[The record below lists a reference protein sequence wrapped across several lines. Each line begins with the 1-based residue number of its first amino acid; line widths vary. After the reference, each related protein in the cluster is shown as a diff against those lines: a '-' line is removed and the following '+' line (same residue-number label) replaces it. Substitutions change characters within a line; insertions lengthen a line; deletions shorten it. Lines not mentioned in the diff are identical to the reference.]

1 MSVAGCARG
10 ASRAPGHRLLRNG
23 PRARF
28 GVHTGFTL
36 IELLVVIAIIA
47 IVAALMFPVL
57 AAARE
62 SGARS
67 RCAAQL
73 KQLVAAAIAY
83 SDDYSGRYVPAARD
97 IFSYNPPGGTWRWHG
112 YREKSKQ
119 PFDPRKGPLWNY
131 LARSGGIKQ
140 CPSAL
145 RLKGVSE
152 FSSAFEPGCGGYGY
166 NAAYVGG
173 TAYRNPYPAA
183 AEIASTAADIASP
196 HRTVMFT
203 DSAMAM
209 FDAAAGRGVL
219 VEYSFAE
226 PPLSVAAAADGRT
239 KLTPTSSP
247 SIHFR
252 HGKAVSVGWVDGHV
266 TTERLSFTRPGA
278 NAYRCSSEQFDLG
291 WFGPD
296 DNSLFD
302 NR

>member
-1 MSVAGCARG
+1 MSVAGCAQG

-28 GVHTGFTL
+28 GVHRGFTL
-36 IELLVVIAIIA
+36 VELLVVISIIA
-47 IVAALMFPVL
+47 VLAALLFPVL

-62 SGARS
+62 SGRRT

-73 KQLVAAAIAY
+73 KQLTAAAIAY
-83 SDDYSGRYVPAARD
+83 ADDYSGRYVPAARD
-97 IFSYNPPGGTWRWHG
+97 IFSYNPPGGQWRWHG

-119 PFDPRKGPLWNY
+119 PFDPRKGPLWAY

-145 RLKGVSE
+145 RLKGVNE

-183 AEIASTAADIASP
+183 AEIASTAGDIASP
-196 HRTVMFT
+196 HRTVMFA
-203 DSAMAM
+203 DAAMAM
-209 FDAAAGRGVL
+209 FDAAAGRGAL
-219 VEYSFAE
+219 VEYSFVE
-226 PPLSVAAAADGRT
+226 PPMSVAVTPEGRIS
-239 KLTPTSSP
+239 LTPTSSP

-252 HGKAVSVGWVDGHV
+252 HARMVSVGWVDGHV
-266 TTERLSFTRPGA
+266 TAERASFTRAGD
-278 NAYRCSSEQFDLG
+278 NAYRCSNKEYGLG